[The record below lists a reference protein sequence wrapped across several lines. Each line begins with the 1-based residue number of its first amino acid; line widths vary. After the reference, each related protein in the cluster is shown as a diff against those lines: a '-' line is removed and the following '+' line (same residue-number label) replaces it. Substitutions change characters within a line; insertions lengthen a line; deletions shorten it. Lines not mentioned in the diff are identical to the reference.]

1 MTTISR
7 PGGVRTVSP
16 VQQSSQGLRPFLS
29 VDDGSQID
37 LRRARAQLLTI
48 YSRLEDV
55 AELAG
60 IKSRFRL
67 NLPDARSRD
76 PLGLDLTTTAATLQS
91 AEEINTAANS
101 FTPFGPDWNGAS
113 SAPITIGG
121 VYDGSDGNN
130 TLTIQARRS
139 GTFGSDDIRFRVTNE
154 QGNRFGF
161 WVRARHDADR
171 EYSLRNGLFMTLEP
185 GAIVNRDDLTVQVFQ
200 NVGAA
205 VDPTKPLGGI
215 RNDNPNLEFGGPS
228 IQDGSFT
235 INGESI
241 NVATTDTLNDVI
253 DRINQSNAGVTAGL
267 NGDRLDFLQDTL
279 GSQPTI
285 DLAGDSSNLLEA
297 LKLDTAVVNP
307 GIDPENEQR
316 LEDVAAFATVQGGS
330 IRINGRE
337 IAVDPATDS
346 LDTVLDRIN
355 NSNARVQAS
364 FDTDSQQ
371 VVIEA
376 DDAARRLVLDGNG
389 TGLFAALNI
398 PEGRVDSEVRRG
410 GISRR
415 RSYEIANA
423 MQDTFEAVNYLFRDA
438 SFVNGGKYTGRY
450 RGLLQAAVQ
459 NALGTGAFG
468 MSVNNTTQDRARGDY
483 AEIDR
488 RTLTKNLQQRG
499 RDVRDVLL
507 SRDGDSGLVRDMLD
521 AARTALT
528 QINEQLGISGT
539 FVDTVA

>member
-7 PGGVRTVSP
+7 PGGVRTIGP
-16 VQQSSQGLRPFLS
+16 VQQSSRGSRPFLP
-29 VDDGSQID
+29 VDDGSKID
-37 LRRARAQLLTI
+37 LRRARTQLLTI
-48 YSRLEDV
+48 FSRLEQV

-60 IKSRFRL
+60 IESRFRL
-67 NLPDARSRD
+67 KLPDARSRD

-101 FTPFGPDWNGAS
+101 FTPFGPEWAGAS
-113 SAPITIGG
+113 TAPFTVGG

-139 GTFGSDDIRFRVTNE
+139 GTRSVNDIRFRVEDE

-161 WVRARHDADR
+161 WVRDHHPLDR
-171 EYSLRNGLFMTLEP
+171 QYSLRNGLYVTLGP
-185 GAIVNRDDLTVQVFQ
+185 GSIVDREETTIQIFQ

-205 VDPTKPLGGI
+205 VDPSKPLGGI
-215 RNDNPNLEFGGPS
+215 RNDNPNLDFGGPT
-228 IQDGSFT
+228 IQEGSFT
-235 INGESI
+235 LNGENIS
-241 NVATTDTLNDVI
+241 VSTADTLDDVI
-253 DRINQSNAGVTAGL
+253 DRINQSSAGVTAAL
-267 NGDRLDFLQDTL
+267 TADRLEFLQDSL

-285 DLAGDSSNLLEA
+285 DLAGDTSNLLEA
-297 LKLDTAVVNP
+297 LKLDAAVVTP
-307 GIDPENEQR
+307 GIDPENRQR
-316 LEDVAAFATVQGGS
+316 LEDVAAFAAVQGGS
-330 IRINGRE
+330 VRINGRE
-337 IAVDPATDS
+337 IAVDPATDT
-346 LDTVLDRIN
+346 LDTVLERIN
-355 NSNARVQAS
+355 SSDARVRAS
-364 FDTDSQQ
+364 FDSESQR
-371 VVIEA
+371 VVIES

-438 SFVNGGKYTGRY
+438 SFVNGGQYTGRY
-450 RGLLQAAVQ
+450 RGLLQVAIQ

-468 MSVNNTTQDRARGDY
+468 MNINNNTQDRARGDY

-488 RTLTKNLQQRG
+488 RTLTKSLQQRG

-507 SRDGDSGLVRDMLD
+507 SRDGAGGLVRDMLD
-521 AARTALT
+521 ATRSALT
-528 QINEQLGISGT
+528 QINAQLGISGT
-539 FVDTVA
+539 LVDTFV